1 MANYR
6 KNVQP
11 LIPQGEIA
19 RRVAE
24 LGFSIAADYA
34 GKELVLVGLL
44 KGAFPFIADLA
55 RSIDL
60 DFQVSF
66 MTVSSYGAG
75 QVSSGEI
82 KIVQDIDC
90 PIEGKHVLIVED
102 IVDTGQTLA
111 RVIGHLQARSPAS
124 VRVCTML
131 DKPSRR
137 VVDLAADYVGFAVE
151 DLFVVGYGMDLGGL
165 YRNLPYI
172 GVYSG

>member
-1 MANYR
+1 MANCR

-11 LIPQGEIA
+11 LIPESEIA
-19 RRVAE
+19 KRANE
-24 LGFSIAADYA
+24 LGGRIAADYA
-34 GKELVLVGLL
+34 GKDLVLVGLL

-55 RSIDL
+55 RAIDL
-60 DFQVSF
+60 DFLVSF
-66 MTVSSYGAG
+66 MIVSSYGGG
-75 QVSSGEI
+75 QVSSGEV

-111 RVIGHLQARSPAS
+111 RVIAHLQPRSPAS
-124 VRVCTML
+124 VRICAML

-137 VVDLAADYVGFAVE
+137 VVDLAADYVGFAIE
-151 DLFVVGYGMDLGGL
+151 DLFVVGYGMDLDGL